1 MQNLP
6 APYICIAFINMYNIG
21 YAPKVPSILI
31 FQIFFDSFFP
41 QRLFQSLTLFPF
53 PDADGLA
60 KEFDIYNTLTSIFVL
75 KIGAILMFLC

>member
-1 MQNLP
+1 M
-6 APYICIAFINMYNIG
+6 
-21 YAPKVPSILI
+21 PSIFI

-60 KEFDIYNTLTSIFVL
+60 KDLDIYNTLTSIFVL
-75 KIGAILMFLC
+75 KIGAILMFLESDNENLRQAEMFK